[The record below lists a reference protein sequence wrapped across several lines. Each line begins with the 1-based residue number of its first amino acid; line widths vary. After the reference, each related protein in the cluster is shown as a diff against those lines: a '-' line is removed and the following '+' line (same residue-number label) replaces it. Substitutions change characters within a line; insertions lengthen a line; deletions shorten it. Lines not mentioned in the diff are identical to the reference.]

1 MKEYA
6 NAISAVVLLLLVAA
20 AAGGIWYHGEQRFK
34 AGQDKKQ
41 EEWNKDKAERKA
53 AADQQAADTFNQNKG
68 NEDALNKTQADL
80 RDARGNLNV
89 ALKRLRDLPAL
100 SGGEGLLMAGGGQA
114 AMSGV
119 AGDTEEAGGSVEQR
133 IGGCISSS
141 SEPCFIS
148 REFFD
153 QAILNASDRTLTRAW
168 AAGLGIKTVSDKRE

>member
-1 MKEYA
+1 MKAYA
-6 NAISAVVLLLLVAA
+6 NAIIAVVLLLIIGAVL
-20 AAGGIWYHGEQRFK
+20 GERWYHGEQRFK

-53 AADQQAADTFNQNKG
+53 AADQQAADTFNKNKG

-89 ALKRLRDLPAL
+89 VLQRLRDLPAL

-114 AMSGV
+114 AVSSV
-119 AGDTEEAGGSVEQR
+119 AGDTEETSGGVEQR
-133 IGGCISSS
+133 IGGCISSG
-141 SEPCFIS
+141 SEPCFVS

-153 QAILNASDRTLTRAW
+153 QAILTASDRTLTRAW
-168 AAGLGIKTVSDKRE
+168 AIGQGIKTVGAEK